1 MDHKPVELDAND
13 PQFTWDGAPK
23 LMMGAFAVGGVG
35 LLAAAGIGAAK
46 GDHFARFLHSYHV
59 AFVFFLAI
67 ALGCLFFVTLH
78 HLVRAGWSV
87 VVRRLFEFG
96 AGTMPIMAALAIPIV
111 LSAVMGNNGL
121 FIWVEADLAKDHLL
135 AHKTPYLNVPFFVI
149 RVLAYFGLWIMM
161 ARYFVGFSKKQDS
174 DGDWRPTAAAQGHAA
189 PLMIFFGLT
198 LTFAAVD
205 FIMALEPH
213 WYSTIIGVYYF
224 ATAVMSSMA
233 SMILFAKF
241 LQSRG
246 KIQNVV
252 TVEHFHDLGKLL
264 FAFTFFWAYIAF
276 SQYMLIWYAN
286 IPEGTIWYQHRQ
298 HGAWVPFSFFLLFG
312 HFIIPFLGLISRN
325 FKRQTNLLAF
335 WAGWML
341 FMHWVDMFYLVMPS
355 LYEHKHAGYDVASLP
370 LSIMDLLC
378 MVGVGGIFIGAMAMG
393 MRGSF
398 LVPMKD
404 PRLNESLAFENM

>member
-23 LMMGAFAVGGVG
+23 LMMGAFVVGGVA
-35 LLAAAGIGAAK
+35 LAAAAGLGATQ
-46 GDHFARFLHSYHV
+46 GDHFARFFHSYQV
-59 AFVFFLAI
+59 AFVYFLAI
-67 ALGCLFFVTLH
+67 ALGCLFFVTLQ

-87 VVRRLFEFG
+87 TVRRLFEFG
-96 AGTMPIMAALAIPIV
+96 ASTMPFMLLLSLPV
-111 LSAVMGNNGL
+111 LVPTMLGNSGL
-121 FIWVEADLAKDHLL
+121 YVWTDPEIAKTDHLIH
-135 AHKTPYLNVPFFVI
+135 HKAPYLNLPFFLV
-149 RVLAYFGLWIMM
+149 RVAIYFGLWIMM
-161 ARYFVGFSKKQDS
+161 ARYFVGLSKAQDK
-174 DGDWRPTAAAQGHAA
+174 DGDWTRTARAQGHAA

-205 FIMALEPH
+205 FIMSLEPH

-224 ATAVMSSMA
+224 ATSVMSSMA
-233 SMILFAKF
+233 TVILLAKF

-246 KIQNVV
+246 KVTSVI
-252 TVEHFHDLGKLL
+252 TVEHYHDLGKLL

-298 HGAWVPFSFFLLFG
+298 HGQWVPFAFFLLFG
-312 HFIIPFLGLISRN
+312 HFVVPFLGLISRN
-325 FKRQTNLLAF
+325 VKRHGVGLSI

-341 FMHWVDMFYLVMPS
+341 FMHWVDMFYLVMPAIF
-355 LYEHKHAGYDVASLP
+355 EHSDHYDQNLIP
-370 LSIMDLLC
+370 LSLMDPLC
-378 MVGVGGIFIGAMAMG
+378 IIGVGGVFLGAVAMAM
-393 MRGSF
+393 RGSY

-404 PRLNESLAFENM
+404 PRLNEALAFENI

>member
-1 MDHKPVELDAND
+1 MQHKQVELDAKD
-13 PQFTWDGAPK
+13 PQFQWEGAPK
-23 LMMGAFAVGGVG
+23 LMVGAFAVGGVA
-35 LLAAAGIGAAK
+35 LAAAAGLGATR
-46 GDHFARFLHSYHV
+46 GDHFSAFFHSYQV
-59 AFVFFLAI
+59 AFVYFLAI
-67 ALGCLFFVTLH
+67 ALGCLFFVTLQ

-96 AGTMPIMAALAIPIV
+96 ASTMPVMAVLALPVVIP
-111 LSAVMGNNGL
+111 AAMGNDAL
-121 FIWVEADLAKDHLL
+121 FSWITPGDDPLL
-135 AHKTPYLNVPFFVI
+135 VHKAPYLNVPFFLI
-149 RVLAYFGLWIMM
+149 RVALYFGLWIMM

-174 DGDWRPTAAAQGHAA
+174 DGDWTHTAKAQSHAA

-205 FIMALEPH
+205 FIMSLEPH

-233 SMILFAKF
+233 TMILLAKF

-246 KIQNVV
+246 KVKDVI
-252 TVEHFHDLGKLL
+252 TVEHYHDLGKLL
-264 FAFTFFWAYIAF
+264 FAFVFFWAYIAF

-286 IPEGTIWYQHRQ
+286 IPEGTVWYQHRQ
-298 HGAWVPFSFFLLFG
+298 HGQWVGFAFFLLFG
-312 HFIIPFLGLISRN
+312 HFVVPFLGLISRN

-335 WAGWML
+335 WAGWAL
-341 FMHWVDMFYLVMPS
+341 FMHWVDMFYLVIPS
-355 LYEHKHAGYDVASLP
+355 MFEHNDKLDQNVIP
-370 LSIMDLLC
+370 LSLMDPLC
-378 MVGVGGIFIGAMAMG
+378 MIGVGGIFIGGLAMG

-404 PRLNESLAFENM
+404 PRLGESLAFENM